1 MGDLAYFLLSS
12 PLPLQSSR
20 ILKSKEVTISRKCRF
35 TRSFHK
41 DQVLHFTCVC
51 IRVFTRVR
59 VRVCMRVYNRLSE
72 NSSRYIYEQSF
83 ADSGFSKA
91 ICRLQVYRDIA
102 QIFSAI
108 SQPLFLYETFVRK
121 FAVRIEK
128 VPFKRPSTTIS
139 RERRVENRSNIYRF
153 VRSLAL
159 HAESLS
165 FFLSFF
171 SFFPF
176 KRTFSSYERMENGT
190 RIEIEKSGLY
200 VLSSYDVSLKL
211 VRGIKLDFTL
221 LHFEF
226 RARDCSFNIVG
237 GLCLIC
243 RNKSVKFGEPIYY
256 T

>member
-1 MGDLAYFLLSS
+1 MSLRVY
-12 PLPLQSSR
+12 
-20 ILKSKEVTISRKCRF
+20 VY
-35 TRSFHK
+35 
-41 DQVLHFTCVC
+41 VYVCVC
-51 IRVFTRVR
+51 TTGYQRIPRDTSTNRVSPIADFRKR
-59 VRVCMRVYNRLSE
+59 
-72 NSSRYIYEQSF
+72 F
-83 ADSGFSKA
+83 ATSKS
-91 ICRLQVYRDIA
+91 IVIA
-102 QIFSAI
+102 QILSAI

-139 RERRVENRSNIYRF
+139 RERRVENRSYIYRF

-165 FFLSFF
+165 FFFLFF
-171 SFFPF
+171 FFPF
-176 KRTFSSYERMENGT
+176 KRTFSSYERTENGT

-211 VRGIKLDFTL
+211 VRGTKLDFTL

-226 RARDCSFNIVG
+226 RARDCSFDIVG

-243 RNKSVKFGEPIYY
+243 RNKSVKFGERIYY

>member
-1 MGDLAYFLLSS
+1 MSLRVYVYVYVYVCVCTTGYQRIPRDTSTNRV
-12 PLPLQSSR
+12 SR
-20 ILKSKEVTISRKCRF
+20 IADFWKQFAASKSIV
-35 TRSFHK
+35 
-41 DQVLHFTCVC
+41 
-51 IRVFTRVR
+51 
-59 VRVCMRVYNRLSE
+59 
-72 NSSRYIYEQSF
+72 
-83 ADSGFSKA
+83 
-91 ICRLQVYRDIA
+91 IA
-102 QIFSAI
+102 QILSAI

-139 RERRVENRSNIYRF
+139 RERRAENRSNIYRF

-165 FFLSFF
+165 FFFF
-171 SFFPF
+171 LFFFFPF